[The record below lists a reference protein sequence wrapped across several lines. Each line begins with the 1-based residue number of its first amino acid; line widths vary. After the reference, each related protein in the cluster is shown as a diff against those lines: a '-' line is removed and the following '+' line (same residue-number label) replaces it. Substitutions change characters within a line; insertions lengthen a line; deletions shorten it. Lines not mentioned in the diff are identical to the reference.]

1 MCEISKKWQF
11 RDAKTV
17 KKEIFDL
24 LKSAEIDFTLNQSSR
39 KIVKFPHCASKI
51 KQGSWLQQPR
61 IKTTVLKISPRLTE
75 LIDNTANDYDNHA
88 VDEADDLHTDAI
100 PMKLFPICGH

>member
-1 MCEISKKWQF
+1 MVI
-11 RDAKTV
+11 RA
-17 KKEIFDL
+17 IFDL
-24 LKSAEIDFTLNQSSR
+24 LKSTEIDFTLNQSSR